1 MTGGPVLDE
10 VRVGVPAARLRPVVG
25 GYLGYREGTP
35 VDVASGRAAPPLV
48 RHEAAGAFVV
58 LILGW
63 GAPLDVL
70 NPRSAAHSAYRVDS
84 FVAGPY
90 DGYCT
95 TSTAG
100 AGAGVE
106 LLLTPPAARRV
117 LGVPLGEL
125 ANRAVAVDGLPDPWL
140 DRLRARLAGAPDWP
154 HRFAL
159 LDAALDARLADADPV
174 DPHLGRAWD
183 LLTGSAGRIGIG
195 ALADELGWSRRH
207 LAARFR
213 RELGLGP
220 KTTARLL
227 RFQRAYAALGRQ
239 GAVPAGPAPPD
250 RPGPVDGWAE
260 LAVRWGYYDQS
271 HLIREF
277 REFTGTTPATL
288 GPPGSHSSNPGRAPA
303 GTLDA

>member
-10 VRVGVPAARLRPVVG
+10 VCVGLPAARLRPVVG
-25 GYLGYREGTP
+25 RYLGYREGVP
-35 VDVASGRAAPPLV
+35 VGVASGRGAPPLV

-100 AGAGVE
+100 AGAGVQ
-106 LLLTPPAARRV
+106 LTLTPPAARRV

-140 DRLRARLAGAPDWP
+140 DRLRVRLAGAPDWP

-174 DPHLGRAWD
+174 DPHLGRAWE
-183 LLTGSAGRIGIG
+183 LLAGSAGHLGIG
-195 ALADELGWSRRH
+195 ALAGELGWSRRH

-227 RFQRAYAALGRQ
+227 RFQRAYAMLGRQ
-239 GAVPAGPAPPD
+239 DAVSAPPDPAGPAD
-250 RPGPVDGWAE
+250 RRTGPADGWAE
-260 LAVRWGYYDQS
+260 LAARWGYYDQS

-277 REFTGTTPATL
+277 REFTGMTPAAL
-288 GPPGSHSSNPGRAPA
+288 GRPGSHSSNPG
-303 GTLDA
+303 

>member
-1 MTGGPVLDE
+1 MTDGPVLDE
-10 VRVGVPAARLRPVVG
+10 VRVGLPAARLRPVVG
-25 GYLGYREGTP
+25 RYLGYREGAP
-35 VDVASGRAAPPLV
+35 VGVASGRDAPALV

-100 AGAGVE
+100 AGAGVQ

-125 ANRAVAVDGLPDPWL
+125 TNRAVALDGLPDPWL
-140 DRLRARLAGAPDWP
+140 HRLRARLAGAPDWP

-174 DPHLGRAWD
+174 DPHLDRAWE

-195 ALADELGWSRRH
+195 GLADELGWSRRH

-239 GAVPAGPAPPD
+239 DAVSAGPAPPEG
-250 RPGPVDGWAE
+250 PGSVDGRTGPMDGWAG
-260 LAVRWGYYDQS
+260 LAARWGYYDQS

-277 REFTGTTPATL
+277 REFTGTTPAAL
-288 GPPGSHSSNPGRAPA
+288 GRPGSHSSNPG
-303 GTLDA
+303 

>member
-10 VRVGVPAARLRPVVG
+10 VCVGVPAARLRPVVG
-25 GYLGYREGTP
+25 RYLGYREGVP
-35 VDVASGRAAPPLV
+35 VGVASGRDAPPLV

-58 LILGW
+58 LVLGW

-95 TSTAG
+95 TSTVG
-100 AGAGVE
+100 AGAGVQ
-106 LLLTPPAARRV
+106 LMLTPLAARRV

-174 DPHLGRAWD
+174 DPHLDRAWD
-183 LLTGSAGRIGIG
+183 RLAGSAGRIGIG
-195 ALADELGWSRRH
+195 ALAGELGWSRRH

-227 RFQRAYAALGRQ
+227 RFQRASATLGRQ
-239 GAVPAGPAPPD
+239 GAVSAPPDPAGPADD
-250 RPGPVDGWAE
+250 RTGPADGWAE

-277 REFTGTTPATL
+277 REFTGTTPAAL
-288 GPPGSHSSNPGRAPA
+288 GRPGSHSSNPG
-303 GTLDA
+303 